1 MVKILR
7 LIYTELPDIVLR
19 PADAYENMV
28 RGAVEMVPVDQL
40 TGRISA
46 VMLVPY
52 PPGIPVIMPGER
64 FPEDS
69 STITDYLR
77 IALAQDQQFPG
88 FESDIHVLRP
98 MVQEDGSVKYFV
110 DCLVE

>member
-1 MVKILR
+1 
-7 LIYTELPDIVLR
+7 
-19 PADAYENMV
+19 MV
-28 RGAVEMVPVDQL
+28 RGQVEMVPAEQL
-40 TGRISA
+40 AGRISS

-69 STITDYLR
+69 SAITDYLQ

-88 FESDIHVLRP
+88 FESDIHGLRP
-98 MVQEDGSVKYFV
+98 IVQEDGTVRYFV